1 MFRKIRTWLRA
12 FRDETRGT
20 VAVEAAI
27 IFPMVLWGLLGTF
40 VYFEGYRQA
49 SINTKAANTIADM
62 LSRETADITPTYINN
77 TKDLFDHLSQATGD
91 TRIRISVVRWSNYH
105 DNFRVDWSKTRG
117 NSLNSLGN
125 DDILTWQDRLP
136 EVPNQ
141 ERVILVE
148 TWSTY
153 RPMFKIGMDPVE
165 IKSFIFTR
173 LRFSPQLKF
182 CSDCT

>member
-1 MFRKIRTWLRA
+1 MLGQIITWLKA

-62 LSRETADITPTYINN
+62 LSRETNDITPTYIDN
-77 TKDLFDHLSQATGD
+77 TKDLYEHLSQAGD
-91 TRIRISVVRWSNYH
+91 ATKIRLSVLRWAGKPKT
-105 DNFRVDWSKTRG
+105 FRVDWSEVRG
-117 NSLNSLGN
+117 SGLVSLTSKDVG
-125 DDILTWQDRLP
+125 DWSDRLP
-136 EVPNQ
+136 AMHDQ

-153 RPMFKIGMDPVE
+153 TPLFKIGMDPVE
-165 IKSFIFTR
+165 IRSFIFTR

-182 CSDCT
+182 CADCS

>member
-1 MFRKIRTWLRA
+1 MLGQMIKWIRA
-12 FRDETRGT
+12 FRDDTRGT

-49 SINTKAANTIADM
+49 SINTKAANTVADM
-62 LSRETADITPTYINN
+62 LSRETNDITPTYIDN
-77 TKDLFDHLSQATGD
+77 TKDLFDHLAQANSATKV
-91 TRIRISVVRWSNYH
+91 RLSVVRWSDYH
-105 DNFRVDWSKTRG
+105 DSFRVDWSETRG
-117 NSLNSLGN
+117 STLASLTN
-125 DDILTWQDRLP
+125 DDVATWIDRLP
-136 EVPNQ
+136 TVPNQ

-153 RPMFKIGMDPVE
+153 TPLFKIGMDPVE

-173 LRFSPQLKF
+173 LRFSPHLGF